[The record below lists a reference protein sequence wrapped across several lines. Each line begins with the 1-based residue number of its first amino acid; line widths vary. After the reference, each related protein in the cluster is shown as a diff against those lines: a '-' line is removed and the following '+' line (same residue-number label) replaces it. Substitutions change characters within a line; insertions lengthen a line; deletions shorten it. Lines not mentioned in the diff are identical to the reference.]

1 MKKIRTIFI
10 LLAVELCAAY
20 LLANATHYSNNV
32 CSPNNN
38 WHWYDSQNDATSPS
52 VVNCP
57 LIVVQQSAPISG
69 ASIYEHHALQIL
81 AVMLP
86 LTLAIGLIESFRSKK

>member
-1 MKKIRTIFI
+1 MKKIRIIFI

-20 LLANATHYSNNV
+20 LLANATHYSNDV
-32 CSPNNN
+32 CFPNNN

-57 LIVVQQSAPISG
+57 LIAVQQPAPASS
-69 ASIYEHHALQIL
+69 ASINEHHALQVL
-81 AVMLP
+81 AIIIP
-86 LTLAIGLIESFRSKK
+86 LTVLYGLVESFRQRK